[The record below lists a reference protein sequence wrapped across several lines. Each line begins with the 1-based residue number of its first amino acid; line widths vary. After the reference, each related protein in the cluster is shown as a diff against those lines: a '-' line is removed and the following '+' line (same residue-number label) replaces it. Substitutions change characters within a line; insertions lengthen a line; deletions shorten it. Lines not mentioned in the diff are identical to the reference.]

1 MAYSKTEKTES
12 GNRADFMDE
21 ATRMPGAP
29 AVVKNRNKQTV
40 PKTSQVDFR
49 PRGSHCENR
58 DGRVGP
64 TIPAMRTAK
73 SVTTGMWAEGLSSIV
88 SAMAF
93 PIHNK
98 ADAEKKAKE
107 MDSAVIRG
115 ASMDAVGD
123 VVVGAS
129 CGDGSL
135 YRLAKRF
142 EIGKYTNAPILS
154 MHSPVAIA
162 SGLAESAAQTA
173 T

>member
-1 MAYSKTEKTES
+1 MAYSRTEKTER

-40 PKTSQVDFR
+40 PKMSQVDFR

-58 DGRVGP
+58 DGRLGP
-64 TIPAMRTAK
+64 ITPAMRTAN
-73 SVTTGMWAEGLSSIV
+73 SVTTGIWAEGLCRRL
-88 SAMAF
+88 SAMNF
-93 PIHNK
+93 PSHNR

-115 ASMDAVGD
+115 ASVDAVA
-123 VVVGAS
+123 VIVGAS
-129 CGDGSL
+129 CGDGSS